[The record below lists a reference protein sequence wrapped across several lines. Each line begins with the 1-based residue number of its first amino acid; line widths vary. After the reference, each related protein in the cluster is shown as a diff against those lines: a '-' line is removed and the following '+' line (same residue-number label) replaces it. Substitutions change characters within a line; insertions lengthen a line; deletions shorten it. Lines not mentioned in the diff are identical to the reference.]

1 MSQGWCSALGVAVPT
16 PLFLQEYL
24 IGSFED
30 PKRSFRHI
38 GSLTRILLTLEVSEN
53 DRNFHEDIMGE
64 EGKWWLSE
72 DSEPLA
78 YTTIV
83 RLFDERT
90 KQVCTICCEPSFIL
104 LQMLECGVWDPNVWH
119 IPRESDIRA
128 PEPQPWVP
136 LRSQAEKDEL
146 TALADT
152 LHLSERILE
161 ETAIDKLDHFNQLT
175 KAQAQIERLVDIETE
190 RVESS
195 KWNHDAAVQLI
206 LLTQSGKRIPF
217 GTRLDLFDLNPTAS
231 H

>member
-1 MSQGWCSALGVAVPT
+1 MKISWGKKENGGCRRTRNRWPT
-16 PLFLQEYL
+16 PP
-24 IGSFED
+24 SCV
-30 PKRSFRHI
+30 
-38 GSLTRILLTLEVSEN
+38 SLTKGPSRCV
-53 DRNFHEDIMGE
+53 
-64 EGKWWLSE
+64 LSAVNH
-72 DSEPLA
+72 S
-78 YTTIV
+78 
-83 RLFDERT
+83 
-90 KQVCTICCEPSFIL
+90 SFIL

-146 TALADT
+146 AALADT

-206 LLTQSGKRIPF
+206 SLTQSGKRIPF

-231 H
+231 QRSSKGKERAGRKSSKGKERIVEENVPKRSIYNLLPWEAKESWMEEPGT

>member
-1 MSQGWCSALGVAVPT
+1 
-16 PLFLQEYL
+16 
-24 IGSFED
+24 
-30 PKRSFRHI
+30 
-38 GSLTRILLTLEVSEN
+38 
-53 DRNFHEDIMGE
+53 
-64 EGKWWLSE
+64 
-72 DSEPLA
+72 
-78 YTTIV
+78 
-83 RLFDERT
+83 
-90 KQVCTICCEPSFIL
+90 
-104 LQMLECGVWDPNVWH
+104 MLECGGWDPKGWH

-146 TALADT
+146 AALADT

-206 LLTQSGKRIPF
+206 SLTQSGKRIPF
-217 GTRLDLFDLNPTAS
+217 GTTLDLFDLNPTAS
-231 H
+231 QPSSKGREVACRKTSKGKKRVVAEHLPKRSIYNLLPSEAKDSWLEEPGM